1 MCGEWDR
8 GSRAFGGDAE
18 SDPQRMI
25 AENGRRER
33 TQRKITNEEDKKMKK
48 FIMDEDFTEL
58 FPQAKIGILVCEG
71 IDGKVKDAKKYV
83 PYLAEAMQA
92 CKKHIANPEFTA
104 NPVIATWREAFRKFK
119 TKKGARCSIEAML
132 KRVFNGNEIG
142 SIIPLVD
149 IYNGVSLTYGVP
161 IGGED
166 IDKFD
171 GDVHLTLAD
180 GSEDFVTYGS
190 DKSEPPYPGE
200 VVYKDN
206 AGAICRCWNWRE
218 SVRTMLTEET
228 TNAFM
233 IIETVGGE
241 ETDAV
246 LEEALDALAEEIRK
260 ELGGTVRRYIA
271 SAENPQV
278 EILA

>member
-1 MCGEWDR
+1 
-8 GSRAFGGDAE
+8 
-18 SDPQRMI
+18 
-25 AENGRRER
+25 
-33 TQRKITNEEDKKMKK
+33 MKK
-48 FIMDEDFTEL
+48 FIMDKEFTEL

-71 IDGKVKDAKKYV
+71 IDGTIHEEGKYI

-92 CKKHIANPEFTA
+92 CRKHIANPEFTE
-104 NPVIATWREAFRKFK
+104 NPVIAVWREAFHRFK

-149 IYNGVSLTYGVP
+149 IYNGISLTYGVP
-161 IGGED
+161 VGGED
-166 IDKFD
+166 LDKFE

-180 GSEDFVTYGS
+180 GSEEFVTYGS

-218 SVRTMLTEET
+218 SVRTMLTEDT
-228 TNAFM
+228 GNAFM
-233 IIETVGGE
+233 IIETVGGAE
-241 ETDAV
+241 ADTV
-246 LEEALDALAEEIRK
+246 LSEALEALAAEIQK
-260 ELGGTVRRYIA
+260 ELGGTIRKFIA
-271 SAENPQV
+271 SAENP
-278 EILA
+278 EIVIIP

>member
-1 MCGEWDR
+1 
-8 GSRAFGGDAE
+8 
-18 SDPQRMI
+18 
-25 AENGRRER
+25 
-33 TQRKITNEEDKKMKK
+33 MKK
-48 FIMDEDFTEL
+48 FIMDKEFTEL

-71 IDGKVKDAKKYV
+71 IDGTIHEEGKYI

-92 CKKHIANPEFTA
+92 CRKHIANPEFTE
-104 NPVIATWREAFRKFK
+104 NPVIAAWREAFRRFK

-149 IYNGVSLTYGVP
+149 IYNGISLTYGVP
-161 IGGED
+161 VGGED
-166 IDKFD
+166 LDKFE

-180 GSEDFVTYGS
+180 GSEEFVTYGS

-218 SVRTMLTEET
+218 SVRTMLTEDT
-228 TNAFM
+228 GNAFM
-233 IIETVGGE
+233 IIETVGGAE
-241 ETDAV
+241 ADAV
-246 LEEALDALAEEIRK
+246 LSEALDALAAEIKK
-260 ELGGTVRRYIA
+260 ELGGTIRKFIA
-271 SAENPQV
+271 SAENP
-278 EILA
+278 EIVIIP